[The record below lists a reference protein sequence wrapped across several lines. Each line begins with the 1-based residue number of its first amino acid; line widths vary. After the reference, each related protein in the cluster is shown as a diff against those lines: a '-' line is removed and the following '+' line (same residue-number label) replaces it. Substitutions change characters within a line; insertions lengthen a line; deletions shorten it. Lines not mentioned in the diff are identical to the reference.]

1 MVLTSERYKNM
12 LRVICRGV
20 TDRSYIRIHDLL
32 GLTIP
37 MPEIEEQRKIVG
49 DLQETQQRISK
60 LEKKWAD
67 GINRFSK
74 ELFEQ

>member
-1 MVLTSERYKNM
+1 M
-12 LRVICRGV
+12 LRVISRGI
-20 TDRSYIRIHDLL
+20 TDRSYIRTRDLL

-37 MPEIEEQRKIVG
+37 MPEIAEQRNIVG
-49 DLQETQQRISK
+49 DLQEVQQRISK